1 MSRMDYPPLK
11 ICPAY
16 AMIISL
22 FDFIGNFGVKYAA
35 VFIFSEVDSFM
46 VVTVLSIIQVIACLF
61 LIVTILLQKAPSQ
74 GMSGAIGGG
83 QETFFGSNKATG
95 IEAVLANLTK
105 IFAIVFV
112 VDSLFLVLLG

>member
-1 MSRMDYPPLK
+1 
-11 ICPAY
+11 
-16 AMIISL
+16 MIIAL
-22 FDFIGNFGVKYAA
+22 FDFIGKSGAKYAA

-46 VVTVLSIIQVIACLF
+46 VVTVLSVIQVIACLF

-74 GMSGAIGGG
+74 GMSGAISGG

-112 VDSLFLVLLG
+112 LDSLFLVLLG

>member
-1 MSRMDYPPLK
+1 
-11 ICPAY
+11 
-16 AMIISL
+16 
-22 FDFIGNFGVKYAA
+22 
-35 VFIFSEVDSFM
+35 
-46 VVTVLSIIQVIACLF
+46 
-61 LIVTILLQKAPSQ
+61 
-74 GMSGAIGGG
+74 GGG